1 MKKVLLSFVILAL
14 SISFVLAANSV
25 GFGAGAG
32 ISDNGNDSD
41 DIQIQIMTS
50 QGPNSIEGDG
60 NTTHEQKRERF
71 EQGQEIGLQ
80 IMDQNKEQSR
90 EIRLERIQ
98 NMVQLKAGNISVN
111 CSDKCEFNESGNK
124 SRIMQKLSNGRN
136 AEIKIMPD
144 TASER
149 ALERLRLHVCNESNN
164 CSIVLKE
171 VSARGNETENVS
183 LAYELKRERKAK
195 VLGFIG
201 AKMDVSAQIDAETG
215 EIIRV
220 KKPWWA
226 FLASEPEEE

>member
-164 CSIVLKE
+164 DLLDKKKFLLE
-171 VSARGNETENVS
+171 EM
-183 LAYELKRERKAK
+183 KQ
-195 VLGFIG
+195 
-201 AKMDVSAQIDAETG
+201 KM
-215 EIIRV
+215 
-220 KKPWWA
+220 
-226 FLASEPEEE
+226 FLLLMN